1 MHLDNDA
8 RHPRTQ
14 AAAQPLKLI
23 CYFSTLYSCLYH
35 RQRLRHD
42 IMRRFW
48 TLQIAFTFTIRNSGT
63 SQLFASQTVVFTLHF
78 SGLQK
83 KDVNVRHVLYTTAFY
98 FSGSFSSYFLHSL
111 FSFFFQAYRALAPA
125 FHLQQQEEGDSRAT
139 DDQGA
144 EQILG
149 TDSSR
154 AGGEE
159 DGVTWEDPS
168 RCILVKGLGTAF
180 FRICRLGCFLGLG
193 TICWMGRGLTGQRV
207 A

>member
-83 KDVNVRHVLYTTAFY
+83 KRCQRSTRAIYNGVLFLWFIFFI
-98 FSGSFSSYFLHSL
+98 FSSFSFLVLLPSIQSIGAR
-111 FSFFFQAYRALAPA
+111 FPPPA
-125 FHLQQQEEGDSRAT
+125 TR
-139 DDQGA
+139 
-144 EQILG
+144 
-149 TDSSR
+149 
-154 AGGEE
+154 GG
-159 DGVTWEDPS
+159 
-168 RCILVKGLGTAF
+168 
-180 FRICRLGCFLGLG
+180 
-193 TICWMGRGLTGQRV
+193 GLTSDRRPGCRTNTRD
-207 A
+207 